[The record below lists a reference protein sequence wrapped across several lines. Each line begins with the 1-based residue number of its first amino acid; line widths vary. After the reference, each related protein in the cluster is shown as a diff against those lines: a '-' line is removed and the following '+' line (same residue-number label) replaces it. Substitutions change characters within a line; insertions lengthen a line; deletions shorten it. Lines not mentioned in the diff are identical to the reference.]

1 MKLDVSLKIMKFFKI
16 SFILLLSL
24 FIIVD
29 RGEGEAGDHD
39 QDDSDDYDDDYDED
53 YDDDYDYNYDD
64 DYDYNYVPE
73 DLNSSLLS
81 IPVRIL
87 NAFPTRERAVLS
99 VVFSE
104 DSVVGVRYG
113 EVVVKEL
120 MLRPKEN
127 IVTSFE
133 TTTEGIYYVRATGL
147 RRSIS
152 IENSY

>member
-1 MKLDVSLKIMKFFKI
+1 MREEKFFLMKLDVSLKIMKFFKI

-53 YDDDYDYNYDD
+53 YDD

-127 IVTSFE
+127 IITSFE
-133 TTTEGIYYVRATGL
+133 TTTEGIINIMFGL
-147 RRSIS
+147 LA
-152 IENSY
+152 